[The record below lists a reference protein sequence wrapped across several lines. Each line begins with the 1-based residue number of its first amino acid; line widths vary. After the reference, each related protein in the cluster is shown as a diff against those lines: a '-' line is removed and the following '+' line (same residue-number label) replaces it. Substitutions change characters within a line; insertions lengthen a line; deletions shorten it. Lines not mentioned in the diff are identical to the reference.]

1 MARFVGP
8 FKFSGNVGGYRGYW
22 DKDLQEWIVAT
33 KKQKNPIHNKHAPRA
48 LENNDEFTGVVM
60 WSKLIRRMTDEVV
73 YLKKGRRV
81 GELNAIGKKIQLMDR
96 TGDRGKRQI
105 ESSKYNFP
113 LIGFSFNKEYPFS
126 SVFTGVPELSITEDR
141 REVTLKLN
149 DFISK
154 SKFNW
159 PETVGYFR
167 VFLEIFELPDLAWD
181 EESKAYNPY
190 YFTMPKGKAVTV
202 SDWISVITD
211 PIDFQQSVAF
221 KEGELPREKS
231 AVVVV
236 MGLEFASGMDWGTPY
251 VVKDHGTAAIVAC
264 F

>member
-1 MARFVGP
+1 
-8 FKFSGNVGGYRGYW
+8 
-22 DKDLQEWIVAT
+22 
-33 KKQKNPIHNKHAPRA
+33 
-48 LENNDEFTGVVM
+48 
-60 WSKLIRRMTDEVV
+60 
-73 YLKKGRRV
+73 
-81 GELNAIGKKIQLMDR
+81 
-96 TGDRGKRQI
+96 
-105 ESSKYNFP
+105 
-113 LIGFSFNKEYPFS
+113 LIGFSFNKAYPFS

-167 VFLEIFELPDLAWD
+167 VFLEIFELPDLVWD
-181 EESKAYNPY
+181 EDQEEYNPY
-190 YFTMPKGKAVTV
+190 YFTMSKGKAVTV
-202 SDWISVITD
+202 SDWMHVITD

-221 KEGELPREKS
+221 KEDELPREKS

-251 VVKDHGTAAIVAC
+251 VVKDHGTAAVVAC